1 MENIEWNEDPVI
13 EEIRAIRQSIHDE
26 TEGMTNEERV
36 AWYNEQA
43 KKAMEEFAK
52 QKVVCPMAS
61 DADRTGD
68 QTS

>member
-1 MENIEWNEDPVI
+1 MENIEWKEDPVI
-13 EEIRAIRQSIHDE
+13 EEIRAIRQSIHED

-52 QKVVCPMAS
+52 QK
-61 DADRTGD
+61 RTL
-68 QTS
+68 